1 MSFPS
6 QNAKADSTAQMPFIN
21 GSSGV
26 TFEYARSQC
35 PSRATPYERG
45 AFHFANIIANILIA
59 LSLVKITSSLKSR
72 RNGLCFK

>member
-26 TFEYARSQC
+26 IFEYARSQC

-45 AFHFANIIANILIA
+45 AFHFVNIIANI
-59 LSLVKITSSLKSR
+59 
-72 RNGLCFK
+72 